1 MSTIQCGAWSESG
14 NKIGD
19 SLLPSA
25 EWGWG
30 YSSSFQVNLVAC
42 TPKAAGTLRHR
53 PFLHV
58 PEWGGGTVVFLGV
71 WVSFHIGSAWG
82 IVTNSS

>member
-58 PEWGGGTVVFLGV
+58 PEWGGAQWCSLEFG
-71 WVSFHIGSAWG
+71 
-82 IVTNSS
+82 